1 MKNFLIL
8 FFTSFSL
15 TIIGQEVKTMDASM
29 SMGPQTSY
37 YLEIEDVPKKVVESE
52 WKKYLDDNF
61 KRVKYNKKAKEYY
74 TENGSVGMIQG
85 KSKIVIY
92 SKIDEGKNLVTL
104 YTWTKV
110 EDGIV
115 NPEDYSKESDGI
127 KRYLQDF
134 YFVAKKKGISL
145 ELEDEEDRMKQF
157 EKDLGKLEKKNSK
170 LHSDIEKFKE
180 KIKKAE
186 AAIEENLV
194 AQDEKRIE
202 IAQQKKVI
210 EEVIERLNKVGK
222 DY

>member
-1 MKNFLIL
+1 MKTVKISFVLLLFLI
-8 FFTSFSL
+8 
-15 TIIGQEVKTMDASM
+15 I
-29 SMGPQTSY
+29 MGSCSTNIYDVDISDIDI
-37 YLEIEDVPKKVVESE
+37 EI
-52 WKKYLDDNF
+52 
-61 KRVKYNKKAKEYY
+61 
-74 TENGSVGMIQG
+74 
-85 KSKIVIY
+85 
-92 SKIDEGKNLVTL
+92 
-104 YTWTKV
+104 
-110 EDGIV
+110 
-115 NPEDYSKESDGI
+115 DY
-127 KRYLQDF
+127 
-134 YFVAKKKGISL
+134 
-145 ELEDEEDRMKQF
+145 KQF